1 MRRRC
6 NGRAHQMAG
15 RCCADC
21 HWTGVLLA
29 CLIPK
34 CVFLIGMGFVGAG
47 GMAHQSEQ
55 KMLILLYF
63 YIRKK
68 AVLFKIKKNGF
79 YHSLGIRLRV

>member
-1 MRRRC
+1 MRFSDWDGICR
-6 NGRAHQMAG
+6 
-15 RCCADC
+15 
-21 HWTGVLLA
+21 
-29 CLIPK
+29 
-34 CVFLIGMGFVGAG
+34 AG

>member
-6 NGRAHQMAG
+6 NGAPIKWLG
-15 RCCADC
+15 
-21 HWTGVLLA
+21 GVV
-29 CLIPK
+29 LIR
-34 CVFLIGMGFVGAG
+34 AG

>member
-6 NGRAHQMAG
+6 NGAPIKWLG
-15 RCCADC
+15 
-21 HWTGVLLA
+21 GVV
-29 CLIPK
+29 LIA
-34 CVFLIGMGFVGAG
+34 IGLGMSDSEMRFSDWDGICRAG
-47 GMAHQSEQ
+47 GMAHQPEQ

-63 YIRKK
+63 HIRKK

>member
-6 NGRAHQMAG
+6 NGTPIKWLG
-15 RCCADC
+15 
-21 HWTGVLLA
+21 GVVLIAIGLGMLLA

-34 CVFLIGMGFVGAG
+34 CVFLIGMCRAG

>member
-6 NGRAHQMAG
+6 NGAPIKWLG
-15 RCCADC
+15 
-21 HWTGVLLA
+21 GVVLIAIGLGMLLA

-34 CVFLIGMGFVGAG
+34 CVFLIGMGFVGLG
-47 GMAHQSEQ
+47 AHQSEQ

>member
-1 MRRRC
+1 MREDVTAR
-6 NGRAHQMAG
+6 HQMAG

-21 HWTGVLLA
+21 HWTGDA
-29 CLIPK
+29 SCMSDPEMRFSDWDGI
-34 CVFLIGMGFVGAG
+34 CRAG

>member
-6 NGRAHQMAG
+6 NGAPIKWLG
-15 RCCADC
+15 
-21 HWTGVLLA
+21 GVVLIAIGLGMLLA

-34 CVFLIGMGFVGAG
+34 CVFLNGICRAG

>member
-1 MRRRC
+1 MSDSEMRFSDRDGICR
-6 NGRAHQMAG
+6 
-15 RCCADC
+15 
-21 HWTGVLLA
+21 
-29 CLIPK
+29 
-34 CVFLIGMGFVGAG
+34 AG

>member
-1 MRRRC
+1 MIRGGIGMRRRC
-6 NGRAHQMAG
+6 NGAPIKWLG
-15 RCCADC
+15 
-21 HWTGVLLA
+21 GVVLIAIGLGMLLA

-34 CVFLIGMGFVGAG
+34 CVFLIGM
-47 GMAHQSEQ
+47 AHQPEQ

-63 YIRKK
+63 HIRKK

>member
-1 MRRRC
+1 
-6 NGRAHQMAG
+6 MAG

-21 HWTGVLLA
+21 HWTGDASCMSDPEMRVSDWDGI
-29 CLIPK
+29 CR
-34 CVFLIGMGFVGAG
+34 AG